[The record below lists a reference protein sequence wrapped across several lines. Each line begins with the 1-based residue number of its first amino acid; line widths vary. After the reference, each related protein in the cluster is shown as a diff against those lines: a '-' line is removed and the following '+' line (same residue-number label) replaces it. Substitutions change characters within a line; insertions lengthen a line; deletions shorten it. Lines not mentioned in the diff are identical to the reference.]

1 MDGSLM
7 GIGNKCE
14 QTLSVRNRTMT
25 ERLVDEKMRL
35 EKRLAEINGLLD
47 KLSQHP
53 EVQDVIDELFRVGF

>member
-7 GIGNKCE
+7 GVGTCE
-14 QTLSVRNRTMT
+14 KSPSVRNRTMT

-35 EKRLAEINGLLD
+35 EKRLSEINGLLD

-53 EVQDVIDELFRVGF
+53 EVQDVIDELFKVGF